1 MKIVD
6 IVRTN
11 KEQIEA
17 FNRNWVQSA
26 TFLNEKYNTN
36 YTNEQVRIAY
46 KNAQKCNR
54 DF

>member
-6 IVRTN
+6 IVREN

-26 TFLNEKYNTN
+26 TFLNEK
-36 YTNEQVRIAY
+36 V
-46 KNAQKCNR
+46 K
-54 DF
+54 